1 MTFGLD
7 VIVTYDSTDDCIAC
21 RAQSVVMQA
30 LVPAAA
36 AWEATAELASGFRR
50 IARRSGTAG
59 QHDRGWRLS

>member
-1 MTFGLD
+1 MSRDYQMTFGLD

-36 AWEATAELASGFRR
+36 AWEATAESPRFSVAS
-50 IARRSGTAG
+50 
-59 QHDRGWRLS
+59 RGYWRATCFAV